1 MGLDMNLYGEKSVSS
16 RWDNDPVMEDGFV
29 VGNKTLD
36 IAYWRKH
43 ANLHGFIVQTFADGK
58 DECQRINLDQDDIE
72 KIIEA
77 LENDAL
83 YEDGEVTGFF
93 FGRSEFPGDPHY
105 NDQKM
110 ADLAIF
116 RSALEW
122 IKNAAPASGTFG
134 EDDYK
139 WAEWRSV
146 YYQASW

>member
-83 YEDGEVTGFF
+83 YENGEVTGFF
-93 FGRSEFPGDPHY
+93 FGRSEFPGDEHY

-110 ADLAIF
+110 SDLAIF

-122 IKNAAPASGTFG
+122 VKNAAPASGTFG

-139 WAEWRSV
+139 SSEWRSV